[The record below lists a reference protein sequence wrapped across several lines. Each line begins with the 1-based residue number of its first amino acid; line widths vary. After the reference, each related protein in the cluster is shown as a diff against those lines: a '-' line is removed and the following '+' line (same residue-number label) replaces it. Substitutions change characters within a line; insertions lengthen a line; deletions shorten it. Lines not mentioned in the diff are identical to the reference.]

1 MRVVRT
7 IIKLVLVC
15 AALVVNLVLLAFAI
29 WQVKKKPD
37 EVVFWPMIVSWI
49 VTIVNIVIQIV
60 L

>member
-1 MRVVRT
+1 MRT

-15 AALVVNLVLLAFAI
+15 AALVVNLVLLVFAI

>member
-7 IIKLVLVC
+7 IIKLVLAC
-15 AALVVNLVLLAFAI
+15 TALVINLVLLGFVI
-29 WQVKKKPD
+29 WSAKRSE

>member
-1 MRVVRT
+1 MRT
-7 IIKLVLVC
+7 IIKLVLAC
-15 AALVVNLVLLAFAI
+15 AALVVNLVLLAFVI
-29 WQVKKKPD
+29 WQVKKEPD

>member
-1 MRVVRT
+1 MRT

-15 AALVVNLVLLAFAI
+15 TALVINLALLAFII
-29 WQVKKKPD
+29 WRFKKKPD

-49 VTIVNIVIQIV
+49 VTIVNAVIQIM